1 MEKRYDSDGSERQ
14 RQRLHRKKKTKISIE
29 LYEIVMKSFIQTYF
43 FLCLLMAEFMRV
55 TLGGY
60 KGDSSTLT
68 LKSNSVEN
76 N

>member
-1 MEKRYDSDGSERQ
+1 MTAMAVNDNGNVFTEKK
-14 RQRLHRKKKTKISIE
+14 KKKTKISIE
-29 LYEIVMKSFIQTYF
+29 VYEIVMKSFIQTYF

>member
-1 MEKRYDSDGSERQ
+1 MTAMAVNDNGNVFTEKN
-14 RQRLHRKKKTKISIE
+14 KKKTKISIE

>member
-1 MEKRYDSDGSERQ
+1 MTAMAVNDNGNVFTEK
-14 RQRLHRKKKTKISIE
+14 KKQKTKISIE

>member
-1 MEKRYDSDGSERQ
+1 MTAMAVNDNGNVFTE
-14 RQRLHRKKKTKISIE
+14 KKKTKISIE

>member
-1 MEKRYDSDGSERQ
+1 MAVNDNGNVFTEKKNKDQYRIIRNCHEIIYSD
-14 RQRLHRKKKTKISIE
+14 I
-29 LYEIVMKSFIQTYF
+29 
-43 FLCLLMAEFMRV
+43 FLPLPFMRV

>member
-1 MEKRYDSDGSERQ
+1 MEKDMTAMAVNDNGNVFTE
-14 RQRLHRKKKTKISIE
+14 KKTKISIE

-60 KGDSSTLT
+60 KGNSSTLT

>member
-1 MEKRYDSDGSERQ
+1 MTAMAVKDNSNGLTE
-14 RQRLHRKKKTKISIE
+14 KKTKISIE

-43 FLCLLMAEFMRV
+43 FPCLLMAEFMRV
-55 TLGGY
+55 TLGCY

>member
-1 MEKRYDSDGSERQ
+1 MTAMAVNDNGNVFTEKKQ
-14 RQRLHRKKKTKISIE
+14 NKTKISIE

>member
-1 MEKRYDSDGSERQ
+1 MTAMAVNDNGNVFTEK
-14 RQRLHRKKKTKISIE
+14 KKNKTKISIE

>member
-1 MEKRYDSDGSERQ
+1 MTAMAVNDNGNVFTE
-14 RQRLHRKKKTKISIE
+14 KKTKISIE

-60 KGDSSTLT
+60 KGNSSTLT
-68 LKSNSVEN
+68 LKSKFCGE
-76 N
+76 

>member
-1 MEKRYDSDGSERQ
+1 MTAMAVNDNGNVFTEK
-14 RQRLHRKKKTKISIE
+14 KKRKTKISIE

>member
-1 MEKRYDSDGSERQ
+1 MTAMAVNDNGNVFTEK
-14 RQRLHRKKKTKISIE
+14 KKTKTKISIE

>member
-1 MEKRYDSDGSERQ
+1 
-14 RQRLHRKKKTKISIE
+14 
-29 LYEIVMKSFIQTYF
+29 MKSFIQTYF

-60 KGDSSTLT
+60 KGNSSTLT

>member
-1 MEKRYDSDGSERQ
+1 MTAMAVNDNGNVFTEKK
-14 RQRLHRKKKTKISIE
+14 KKKTKISIE